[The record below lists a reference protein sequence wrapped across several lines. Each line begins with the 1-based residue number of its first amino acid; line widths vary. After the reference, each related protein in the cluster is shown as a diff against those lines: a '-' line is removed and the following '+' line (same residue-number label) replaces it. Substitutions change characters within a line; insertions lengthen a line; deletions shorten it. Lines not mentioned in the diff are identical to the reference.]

1 MVLSCFAGA
10 EGSKGLC
17 GLFVYS
23 SLVFLQV
30 GFFKRNLK
38 ERMEATVDA
47 SNETTGEDA
56 GQPASGE
63 EAKDPG
69 CLEPLHEKE
78 AQDGGG
84 RD

>member
-1 MVLSCFAGA
+1 
-10 EGSKGLC
+10 
-17 GLFVYS
+17 
-23 SLVFLQV
+23 
-30 GFFKRNLK
+30 
-38 ERMEATVDA
+38 MEATVDA

-78 AQDGGG
+78 AHDGGG